1 MAVEKT
7 TYILANSENEAIIF
21 YCNKYNE
28 TIEYA
33 KKLLEKKIEKSGIF
47 YEHLD

>member
-1 MAVEKT
+1 MG
-7 TYILANSENEAIIF
+7 NSENEAIIL

-33 KKLLEKKIEKSGIF
+33 EKRLKKKIEKSGIF